1 MHQTFYI
8 DIDEEITS
16 VVEKIKNAQYKEV
29 IIVVPKGALLIQSI
43 INLMVLKKE
52 ADDLNLQL
60 MIVTQDKLG
69 KFLVEKAGILVQQKM
84 DNIEDEKEMIEEK
97 NFYNQ
102 EKFENQEKNGVE
114 INQDKTKN
122 IGSENFFS
130 PSKKKAEEFPQYPFS
145 QRAKEKEMEIKKE
158 RIVNKELVLGSPAD
172 SIKSKNGF
180 LSDNQKFSPVRPNFG
195 RTLSEIEKNKAFEE
209 SEKKDEFPR
218 ESNIFNQDEKI
229 KNFFYPSNSSE
240 KFVKKQNYSQ
250 SDYGVSS
257 KFKKIFLSFLFLG
270 ILAGGGAL
278 AYLFI
283 PKSSIIL
290 TPKIKNRAV
299 DSEIM
304 GDINSSSADFEKK
317 VIPAETVEMV
327 NEISK
332 TFNATGEKSVSN
344 QKASGTIK
352 IFNEYG
358 TEEQSLV
365 ATTRFLSEDGKLFR
379 LSEGVTVPGAKK
391 EGDNFVP
398 GEIEARVV
406 ADKPGEEFNIGPAK
420 FTIPGFQDS
429 GLEKYTKFYA
439 KSEST
444 MTGGGKEE
452 KKSNS
457 VTEEDIQKAKA
468 QLLNELN
475 QSAVEK
481 IKEKAGAEKIV
492 LEDAINKEEAVYKIS
507 NSPGDVAES
516 FQMTVQMKVS
526 ALVFSD
532 KEIKK
537 MVSSMIAER
546 ESESVNVDEDFISL
560 DFGKADPNFRT
571 GLINIKFHAKANLI
585 PDINIE
591 EIKSNILGKDED
603 YLKNYLDNFPDIDG
617 ASIEYWP
624 SFLKGRIPFQAKRV
638 EIRLD
643 N

>member
-16 VVEKIKNAQYKEV
+16 VVEKLRNAQYKEV

-84 DNIEDEKEMIEEK
+84 DNIEDEGEIIEEK

-102 EKFENQEKNGVE
+102 EKSEAESIQA
-114 INQDKTKN
+114 KTKN

-130 PSKKKAEEFPQYPFS
+130 DFKKQEKELPQPILS
-145 QRAKEKEMEIKKE
+145 QQIKEKRLGMEKE
-158 RIVNKELVLGSPAD
+158 RIVNKELVLGAPIN
-172 SIKSKNGF
+172 SIKSKSDF
-180 LSDNQKFSPVRPNFG
+180 LPDSQKKSGAFPNLERKLPETNKSKVF
-195 RTLSEIEKNKAFEE
+195 EKN
-209 SEKKDEFPR
+209 EKKDEFPKGKD
-218 ESNIFNQDEKI
+218 IFGQDEKI
-229 KNFFYPSNSSE
+229 KNFFYPSNSFE
-240 KFVKKQNYSQ
+240 KSIKKENYSQ
-250 SDYGVSS
+250 PSYGVSS
-257 KFKKIFLSFLFLG
+257 KFKKVFFAFIFLG
-270 ILAGGGAL
+270 ILAGGGVL
-278 AYLFI
+278 AYIFI
-283 PKSSIIL
+283 PKASIIL
-290 TPKIKNRAV
+290 TPKIENKMV

-304 GDINSSSADFEKK
+304 GDVNSSTADFEKK
-317 VIPAETVEMV
+317 VIPAEEIEIM
-327 NEISK
+327 NEVSK
-332 TFNATGEKSVSN
+332 SFKATGEEMISN

-379 LSEGVTVPGAKK
+379 LSAGVTIPGAKK
-391 EGDNFVP
+391 EGETLVP
-398 GEIEARVV
+398 GEIEARIV
-406 ADKPGEEFNIGPAK
+406 ADKPGEEFNIGPTK

-429 GLEKYTKFYA
+429 GLEKYNKFYA
-439 KSEST
+439 KSENA

-452 KKSNS
+452 TKSNS
-457 VTEEDIQKAKA
+457 VTEEDIQKAKT

-475 QSAVEK
+475 QSTIEK
-481 IKEKAGAEKIV
+481 IKEKVGSEKII
-492 LEDAINKEEAVYKIS
+492 LEDAINKEEAIYKIS

-537 MVSSMIAER
+537 MVSAMIAER
-546 ESESVNVDEDFISL
+546 GEKEVHIDEESISL

-571 GLINIKFHAKANLI
+571 GLINIKFHAKAELV
-585 PDINIE
+585 PEINTE
-591 EIKSNILGKDED
+591 EIRSNILGKNEE
-603 YLKNYLDNFPDIDG
+603 YLKNYLSAFPEIDG

-624 SFLKGRIPFQAKRV
+624 SFLKGRIPYQAKRV
-638 EIRLD
+638 EVRLD

>member
-16 VVEKIKNAQYKEV
+16 VVEKIKNSQYKEV
-29 IIVVPKGALLIQSI
+29 VIVVPKGALLIQSI

-114 INQDKTKN
+114 RNQDKTKN

-145 QRAKEKEMEIKKE
+145 QRAKEKETEIKKE

-172 SIKSKNGF
+172 SIKSKSDS
-180 LSDNQKFSPVRPNFG
+180 LSDNQKVSSALSNFQRVLPELG
-195 RTLSEIEKNKAFEE
+195 KNKAFEKN
-209 SEKKDEFPR
+209 EKKEEFSR
-218 ESNIFNQDEKI
+218 ENNIFNQDEKI
-229 KNFFYPSNSSE
+229 KNFFYPANSSE
-240 KFVKKQNYSQ
+240 KSAKNYSQ
-250 SDYGVSS
+250 PDYGVSS

-283 PKSSIIL
+283 PKASIIL
-290 TPKIKNRAV
+290 DPRIKNRAV

-304 GDINSSSADFEKK
+304 GDINSSVADFEKK
-317 VIPAETVEMV
+317 VIPAEMIEMV
-327 NEISK
+327 NEVSK
-332 TFNATGEKSVSN
+332 TFKATGEESVSN

-379 LSEGVTVPGAKK
+379 LSEGVTIPGAKK
-391 EGDNFVP
+391 EGDTLVP

-406 ADKPGEEFNIGPAK
+406 ADKPGEEFNIGPTK

-429 GLEKYTKFYA
+429 GMEKYTKFYA
-439 KSEST
+439 KSESA

-457 VTEEDIQKAKA
+457 VTEEDIQKAKI
-468 QLLNELN
+468 QILDELN
-475 QSAVEK
+475 KSVVER
-481 IKEKAGAEKIV
+481 IKEKTEEEKIV

-516 FQMTVQMKVS
+516 FQMTVQMKIS

-537 MVSSMIAER
+537 MVSLMIAER
-546 ESESVNVDEDFISL
+546 ESGSVNVDEESISL

-591 EIKSNILGKDED
+591 EIKSNILGKNED

-624 SFLKGRIPFQAKRV
+624 SFLKGRIPLQAKRV
-638 EIRLD
+638 EIRLS
-643 N
+643 

>member
-16 VVEKIKNAQYKEV
+16 VVEKLKNAQYKEV

-84 DNIEDEKEMIEEK
+84 DNIEDEGEIIEEK

-102 EKFENQEKNGVE
+102 EKSEAESIQA
-114 INQDKTKN
+114 KTKN

-130 PSKKKAEEFPQYPFS
+130 DFKKQDKELLQPILS
-145 QRAKEKEMEIKKE
+145 QQMKEKRLGMEKE
-158 RIVNKELVLGSPAD
+158 RIVNKELVLGAPIN
-172 SIKSKNGF
+172 SIKSKSDF
-180 LSDNQKFSPVRPNFG
+180 LPDSQKNSGAFPNLERKLPETNKSKVF
-195 RTLSEIEKNKAFEE
+195 EKN
-209 SEKKDEFPR
+209 EKKDEF
-218 ESNIFNQDEKI
+218 SKGKDIFGQDEKI
-229 KNFFYPSNSSE
+229 KNFFYPSNSFE
-240 KFVKKQNYSQ
+240 KSIKKENYSQ
-250 SDYGVSS
+250 PNYGVSS
-257 KFKKIFLSFLFLG
+257 KFKKVFFAFIFLG
-270 ILAGGGAL
+270 ILAGGGVL

-283 PKSSIIL
+283 PKASIIL
-290 TPKIKNRAV
+290 TPKIENRIV

-304 GDINSSSADFEKK
+304 GDVNSSTVDFEKK
-317 VIPAETVEMV
+317 VIPVEEIELM
-327 NEISK
+327 NEVSK
-332 TFNATGEKSVSN
+332 SFKATGEEMISN

-379 LSEGVTVPGAKK
+379 LSEGVTIPGAKK
-391 EGDNFVP
+391 EGETLVP
-398 GEIEARVV
+398 GEIEARIV
-406 ADKPGEEFNIGPAK
+406 ADKPGEEFNIGPTK

-429 GLEKYTKFYA
+429 GLEKYNKFYA
-439 KSEST
+439 KSENA

-452 KKSNS
+452 TKSNS
-457 VTEEDIQKAKA
+457 VTEEDIQKAKT

-475 QSAVEK
+475 QSTVEK
-481 IKEKAGAEKIV
+481 IKEKVGSEKII
-492 LEDAINKEEAVYKIS
+492 LEDAVNKEEAIYKIS

-537 MVSSMIAER
+537 IVSAMITER
-546 ESESVNVDEDFISL
+546 ENKEARIDEESISL

-571 GLINIKFHAKANLI
+571 GLINIKFHAKAELV
-585 PDINIE
+585 PEINTE
-591 EIKSNILGKDED
+591 EIKSNILGKNEE
-603 YLKNYLDNFPDIDG
+603 YLKNYLSAFPEIDG

-624 SFLKGRIPFQAKRV
+624 SFLKGRIPYQAKRV
-638 EIRLD
+638 EVRLD